1 MAFRRLPGVTYGRG
15 RRLIL
20 LAAMRSGY
28 REAVRRAA
36 FNQHYDICFKCCNLE
51 GTACLNF

>member
-15 RRLIL
+15 GRLIL

-28 REAVRRAA
+28 REAVRRGL
-36 FNQHYDICFKCCNLE
+36 QSIL
-51 GTACLNF
+51 

>member
-28 REAVRRAA
+28 REAVRRGL
-36 FNQHYDICFKCCNLE
+36 QSILWHL
-51 GTACLNF
+51 L